1 MQERPLDPS
10 LKLLLDALALA
21 PGNAPLRLHVA
32 TAMETKGH
40 HAGALPHYDQ
50 LATDAAHGPE
60 ALLGGGRCALAL
72 HDADGAFE
80 RVNKL
85 LAKVPDHAV
94 ALLLRAR
101 VREKRRE
108 HREAKADY
116 ERAITLDPALADTS
130 FWDALLPQAR
140 ADESTEAKPEGAPK
154 ADPDAITFAD
164 VGGLDDLKERVRMKI
179 IHPFQNPELFKAFK
193 KKTGGGIL
201 LYGPPGCGKT
211 FLARAIAG
219 ECGAHFNAVGLHEV
233 LDMWIGNSEQK
244 LHAVFDEARRRAPS
258 VLFFDEVDALGLQRA
273 KLVSG
278 AMRGVITQFL
288 AELDGFQ
295 GRNERV
301 LIIGATNTPWD
312 LDPAFRRPGRFDQVL
327 FVPPPDTPARAQ
339 ILRLKLQGRP
349 QGALDVDRM
358 AGQTEMWSG
367 ADLEHLVESAAE
379 LALAKSIAKGAVEPI
394 SPAMLDQ
401 ARAKLRPTTREW
413 FSSAR
418 NYAQYANEA
427 GQYDDIIE
435 YMRRH
440 KLDK

>member
-21 PGNAPLRLHVA
+21 PANTPLRMHVA
-32 TAMETKGH
+32 STMEKQGH

-50 LATDAAHGPE
+50 LTGDAAHGVD
-60 ALLGGGRCALAL
+60 ALLGAARCALAL

-80 RVNKL
+80 RVNRL
-85 LAKVPDHAV
+85 LARVPDHAV
-94 ALLLRAR
+94 GLLLRAR

-108 HREAKADY
+108 HREAKVDY
-116 ERAITLDPALADTS
+116 ERAVSLDPALVDTN

-140 ADESTEAKPEGAPK
+140 AEEPEAPEAPK
-154 ADPDAITFAD
+154 GEGDVITFAD
-164 VGGLDDLKERVRMKI
+164 VGGLDELKERVRMKI
-179 IHPFQNPELFKAFK
+179 IHPFKNPELFKAFK

-244 LHAVFDEARRRAPS
+244 LHAVFDEARRKSPS

-273 KLVSG
+273 KLVTG

-301 LIIGATNTPWD
+301 LVIGATNTPWD

-339 ILRLKLQGRP
+339 ILKLKLTGRP
-349 QGALDVDRM
+349 QAAIDVDRV
-358 AGQTEMWSG
+358 AGQTEGWSG

-379 LALAKSIAKGAVEPI
+379 LALAKSLAKGAVEPI
-394 SPAMLDQ
+394 TAAQLDQ

-413 FSSAR
+413 FTTAR

>member
-32 TAMETKGH
+32 TSMEKQGN

-50 LATDAAHGPE
+50 LANDPSHAVE
-60 ALLGGGRCALAL
+60 ALLGAARCALAM
-72 HDADGAFE
+72 HDEAGAFD
-80 RVNKL
+80 RVNRL
-85 LAKVPDHAV
+85 LARVPDHAV
-94 ALLLRAR
+94 GLLLRAR

-108 HREAKADY
+108 HREARADY
-116 ERAITLDPALADTS
+116 ERAISLDPALADTS

-140 ADESTEAKPEGAPK
+140 AEESAAKPEAERSG
-154 ADPDAITFAD
+154 DPDAITFAD
-164 VGGLDDLKERVRMKI
+164 VGGLEELKERVRMKI
-179 IHPFQNPELFKAFK
+179 IHPFKNPELFKAFK

-219 ECGAHFNAVGLHEV
+219 ECNAHFNAVGLHEV

-244 LHAVFDEARRRAPS
+244 LHAVFDEARRKAPS

-273 KLVSG
+273 KLASG

-301 LIIGATNTPWD
+301 LVIGATNTPWD

-327 FVPPPDTPARAQ
+327 FVPPPDTPARSQ
-339 ILRLKLQGRP
+339 ILRLKLEGRP
-349 QGALDVDRM
+349 QGALDVDRL

-379 LALAKSIAKGAVEPI
+379 LALARSIAKGSVEPI
-394 SPAMLDQ
+394 TPAMLDQ

-427 GQYDDIIE
+427 GQYDDIVE